1 MPPQTSQPSPVELPT
16 NKRRFRLAGGWRLVS
31 FLLLVALIASVVL
44 WKPWQ
49 ANIKAGDRTVSVTG
63 DAIIT
68 AQPDQYI
75 FTPTYEFSDPKT
87 GLSDMTKKSD
97 EVIAK
102 LKTLGVADNKIQ
114 SSSYGSSDS
123 GCNYCLKP
131 VLINDG
137 SNSYSL
143 SLTVTVDNRDLAQKV
158 QDYLLTTSPGGSISP
173 QYSFSTD
180 KQKQLESQGRDKAEK
195 DARSKADQ
203 SAKNLGFKLG
213 KVKSIEDGSLYG
225 DPLPLQ
231 SLQSGASADTKSS
244 PTLAVQ
250 PGEND
255 ISYSV
260 TVVYFI
266 H

>member
-97 EVIAK
+97 EVI
-102 LKTLGVADNKIQ
+102 
-114 SSSYGSSDS
+114 
-123 GCNYCLKP
+123 
-131 VLINDG
+131 
-137 SNSYSL
+137 
-143 SLTVTVDNRDLAQKV
+143 
-158 QDYLLTTSPGGSISP
+158 
-173 QYSFSTD
+173 
-180 KQKQLESQGRDKAEK
+180 
-195 DARSKADQ
+195 
-203 SAKNLGFKLG
+203 
-213 KVKSIEDGSLYG
+213 
-225 DPLPLQ
+225 
-231 SLQSGASADTKSS
+231 
-244 PTLAVQ
+244 
-250 PGEND
+250 
-255 ISYSV
+255 
-260 TVVYFI
+260 
-266 H
+266 